1 MQQFIIPRFL
11 YMLVTMFFV
20 SIVGFVIINLPP
32 GSYMDVYRAEL
43 EA

>member
-1 MQQFIIPRFL
+1 
-11 YMLVTMFFV
+11 MLVTMFFV